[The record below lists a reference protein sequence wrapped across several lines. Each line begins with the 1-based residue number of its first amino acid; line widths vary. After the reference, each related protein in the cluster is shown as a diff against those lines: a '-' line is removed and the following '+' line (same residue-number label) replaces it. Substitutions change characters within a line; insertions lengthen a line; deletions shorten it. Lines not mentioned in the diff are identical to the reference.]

1 MERKESVD
9 ALKGNIKQLLEEL
22 EYITSIANGLNL
34 ENAAQDLMEA
44 RSHVKHAERE
54 VNSDVED

>member
-1 MERKESVD
+1 MERKEGVD

>member
-1 MERKESVD
+1 MERKEGVD

-44 RSHVKHAERE
+44 RSHVKHAERAIY
-54 VNSDVED
+54 SDVED

>member
-1 MERKESVD
+1 MERKEGVD

-44 RSHVKHAERE
+44 RSLVKHAERAIY
-54 VNSDVED
+54 SDVED